1 MELLSPVL
9 YVNALCPVVICRCQ
23 SRCFNPMQ
31 QPVSF
36 FAVTDLSPLNE
47 LCAEFEMS
55 AWLKILYTIV
65 SSLETCQCF
74 QSDVF
79 LRDFNII
86 NAVTCSFLK

>member
-47 LCAEFEMS
+47 FCAEFKMP
-55 AWLKILYTIV
+55 ARFKM
-65 SSLETCQCF
+65 SLETYQCF

-79 LRDFNII
+79 LRDYNII